1 MSIPPSAP
9 SSTSRRSLG
18 VRLRSRNSTSSP
30 RTRHRPLRT
39 RYPTSRRRI
48 SSRTRSPSRVASSFS
63 SSHSASSRRLTAP
76 RFGEAGRPL
85 QAGASHGGPCAPARP
100 RIEPDRRARTMIK
113 SILVALDGSQHADS
127 ALEHALWLARRLQ
140 ARLIGL
146 HVLDIVSIEGSFLHD
161 VSGSLGFEPYLDF
174 SSKMREALQ
183 ERGRVLLDAF
193 TARCETEGIA
203 HDTALPMGIVANEIC
218 DQARTADLVVVG
230 HRGVNE
236 QFSTGL
242 LGATTE
248 SVARKSPKPVLVSPM
263 QFQEIRRPL
272 LAYDGSQRASAAM
285 HAAAELVSALGLPLT
300 VVHVAREGVTR
311 DDKILEEARR
321 YLQAY
326 GLELNCVTISGPPH
340 QRIVDMLR
348 DRGYDLLFIGAYG
361 HSKIIEMVLGS
372 TTEYVLRNS
381 PCPVFLAR

>member
-1 MSIPPSAP
+1 
-9 SSTSRRSLG
+9 
-18 VRLRSRNSTSSP
+18 
-30 RTRHRPLRT
+30 
-39 RYPTSRRRI
+39 
-48 SSRTRSPSRVASSFS
+48 
-63 SSHSASSRRLTAP
+63 
-76 RFGEAGRPL
+76 
-85 QAGASHGGPCAPARP
+85 
-100 RIEPDRRARTMIK
+100 MIK

-127 ALEHALWLARRLQ
+127 ALEHALWLGRRLQ

-193 TARCETEGIA
+193 VARCEAEGLA

-242 LGATTE
+242 LGSTTE
-248 SVARKSPKPVLVSPM
+248 SVTRKSPKPVLVTPL
-263 QFQEIRRPL
+263 QFREITRPL
-272 LAYDGSQRASAAM
+272 LAYDGSQRASAAL
-285 HAAAELVSALGLPLT
+285 HAAAEVTSSLQLPLT
-300 VVHVAREGVTR
+300 IVHVARDDGGEGDRV
-311 DDKILEEARR
+311 LAEAQR
-321 YLQAY
+321 YLQSY
-326 GLELNCVTISGPPH
+326 DVSVTAKPLTGPPH
-340 QRIVDMLR
+340 QRIVDVLR
-348 DRGYDLLFIGAYG
+348 DGRFDLLFIGAYG
-361 HSKIIEMVLGS
+361 HSRIIEMVLGS

-381 PCPVFLAR
+381 GAPVFLAR

>member
-1 MSIPPSAP
+1 
-9 SSTSRRSLG
+9 
-18 VRLRSRNSTSSP
+18 
-30 RTRHRPLRT
+30 
-39 RYPTSRRRI
+39 
-48 SSRTRSPSRVASSFS
+48 
-63 SSHSASSRRLTAP
+63 
-76 RFGEAGRPL
+76 
-85 QAGASHGGPCAPARP
+85 
-100 RIEPDRRARTMIK
+100 MIK

-193 TARCETEGIA
+193 IARCETEGIA

-242 LGATTE
+242 LGSTTE
-248 SVARKSPKPVLVSPM
+248 SVTRKSPKPVLVTPL
-263 QFQEIRRPL
+263 QFREIGRPL
-272 LAYDGSQRASAAM
+272 LAYDGSQRASAAL
-285 HAAAELVSALGLPLT
+285 HAAAEA
-300 VVHVAREGVTR
+300 ARTRMQEGVQGLTSIGDR
-311 DDKILEEARR
+311 LTEIQRNFDEVVRRQVEKVTSSPTLQRELQRIERTARMLEARIAR
-321 YLQAY
+321 LHPSS
-326 GLELNCVTISGPPH
+326 EDERTRN
-340 QRIVDMLR
+340 
-348 DRGYDLLFIGAYG
+348 GAG
-361 HSKIIEMVLGS
+361 TGTGE
-372 TTEYVLRNS
+372 
-381 PCPVFLAR
+381 P

>member
-1 MSIPPSAP
+1 
-9 SSTSRRSLG
+9 
-18 VRLRSRNSTSSP
+18 
-30 RTRHRPLRT
+30 
-39 RYPTSRRRI
+39 
-48 SSRTRSPSRVASSFS
+48 
-63 SSHSASSRRLTAP
+63 
-76 RFGEAGRPL
+76 
-85 QAGASHGGPCAPARP
+85 
-100 RIEPDRRARTMIK
+100 MIK
-113 SILVALDGSQHADS
+113 TILATLDGSQHADA
-127 ALEHALWLARRLQ
+127 ALEYALWLAGRLR
-140 ARLIGL
+140 ATVMGL
-146 HVLDIVSIEGSFLHD
+146 HVIDIVSIEGSFFHD

-174 SSKMREALQ
+174 SAKMREALQ
-183 ERGRVLLDAF
+183 DRGRVLLETF
-193 TARCETEGIA
+193 TARCRERGVPC
-203 HDTALPMGIVANEIC
+203 DTGLPMGVIANEIC
-218 DQARTADLVVVG
+218 DHARTADLVVVG

-285 HAAAELVSALGLPLT
+285 HAAAELVSALGIPLT
-300 VVHVAREGVTR
+300 VVHVAREGTTTDGKV
-311 DDKILEEARR
+311 LEEARR

-326 GLELNCVTISGPPH
+326 GIELNCVQISGPPH
-340 QRIVDMLR
+340 QRIVDLLR

>member
-1 MSIPPSAP
+1 
-9 SSTSRRSLG
+9 
-18 VRLRSRNSTSSP
+18 
-30 RTRHRPLRT
+30 
-39 RYPTSRRRI
+39 
-48 SSRTRSPSRVASSFS
+48 
-63 SSHSASSRRLTAP
+63 
-76 RFGEAGRPL
+76 
-85 QAGASHGGPCAPARP
+85 
-100 RIEPDRRARTMIK
+100 MIK
-113 SILVALDGSQHADS
+113 TILATLDGSQHADA
-127 ALEHALWLARRLQ
+127 ALEYALWLAGRLR
-140 ARLIGL
+140 ATVMGL
-146 HVLDIVSIEGSFLHD
+146 HVIDIVSIEGSFFHD

-174 SSKMREALQ
+174 SAKMREALQ
-183 ERGRVLLDAF
+183 ERGRVLLETF
-193 TARCETEGIA
+193 SARCRERGVPC
-203 HDTALPMGIVANEIC
+203 DTALPMGVIANEIC

-248 SVARKSPKPVLVSPM
+248 SVARKSPKPVLVAPM

-285 HAAAELVSALGLPLT
+285 HAAAELVSALGIPLT
-300 VVHVAREGVTR
+300 VVHVAREGATPDGKV
-311 DDKILEEARR
+311 LEEARR

-326 GLELNCVTISGPPH
+326 GLELNCVQISGPPH
-340 QRIVDMLR
+340 QRIVDLLR